1 MTWRRILRIGFV
13 VIACLS
19 LLLNAVVIGAGL
31 RLADRGLPG
40 GGIGQALIQMPREV
54 RRSYVS
60 GLKAEQ
66 PELRRLA
73 ENLRDR
79 RQEMLSAAIA
89 DPVDPAALEAAMA
102 AVREAT
108 AAMQSAAHAAML
120 KTVAEPSASEP

>member
-1 MTWRRILRIGFV
+1 
-13 VIACLS
+13 
-19 LLLNAVVIGAGL
+19 
-31 RLADRGLPG
+31 
-40 GGIGQALIQMPREV
+40 
-54 RRSYVS
+54 VS

-73 ENLRDR
+73 ADLRDR